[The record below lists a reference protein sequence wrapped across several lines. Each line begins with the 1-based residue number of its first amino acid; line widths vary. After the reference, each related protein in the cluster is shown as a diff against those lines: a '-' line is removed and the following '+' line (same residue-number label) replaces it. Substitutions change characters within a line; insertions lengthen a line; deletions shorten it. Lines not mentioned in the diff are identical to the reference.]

1 MNWNTIESDP
11 AVFTAMMETL
21 GVQDIE
27 ITEIFSFE
35 DAATFE
41 RLRSA
46 PRRADAQPDRELH
59 LPL

>member
-11 AVFTAMMETL
+11 AVFTAMMENL

-35 DAATFE
+35 DTATFE
-41 RLRSA
+41 RLRSV
-46 PRRADAQPDRELH
+46 PRCVDA
-59 LPL
+59 